1 MSGTAAPG
9 GGVGVGGGAGGRC
22 DGGGALLELRRL
34 RKHFPIRRGV
44 LRRTMGWIRAVDDV
58 DLQVRVGETVGL
70 VGESGCGKTTALRTI
85 VRAVEP
91 TGGEILFRT
100 ERGMQSITALE
111 RAALREVR
119 QQIRVIFQDPQSSLN
134 PRFKIGDVIA
144 EPLKAYRMAASR
156 SELDDLVA
164 DAMARVG
171 LDRAYRDHYPYSLS
185 GGQRQR
191 VGIARALTTRPR
203 LILADE
209 PTSALDVSVQAQ
221 IINLLLELQRQM
233 SLSMLFVT
241 HDLSVVRHVSD
252 RIAIMYLGEIVEL
265 GETDAVFKRPRH
277 PYTEALFAAIPKP
290 DPRRPGRRVI
300 VQGDVPDAAQRPP
313 GCPFHPRCRY
323 AVAQCS
329 AEKPSL
335 DPRGSARHPVACHFP
350 LPPSGVEG
358 GGAGGAGGP

>member
-1 MSGTAAPG
+1 MTGNA
-9 GGVGVGGGAGGRC
+9 
-22 DGGGALLELRRL
+22 DGALLELRRL
-34 RKHFPIRRGV
+34 RKHFPIQRGV
-44 LRRTMGWIRAVDDV
+44 LRRTVGWIRAVDDINLKV
-58 DLQVRVGETVGL
+58 NTGETVGL

-91 TGGEILFRT
+91 TAGEILFRT
-100 ERGMQSITALE
+100 NGEMQSITALE
-111 RAALREVR
+111 PEGLREVR

-134 PRFKIGDVIA
+134 PRFKIRDIIA
-144 EPLKAYRMAASR
+144 EPLKAYGVSASR
-156 SELDDLVA
+156 GEIDDIVV
-164 DAMARVG
+164 DTMERVG
-171 LDRAYRDHYPYSLS
+171 LDRAYINHYPYSLS

-209 PTSALDVSVQAQ
+209 PTSALDASVQAQ
-221 IINLLLELQRQM
+221 IINLLLRLQQQM

-265 GETDAVFKRPRH
+265 GETDEVFQRPRH

-290 DPRRPGRRVI
+290 DPRQPSRRII
-300 VQGDVPDAAQRPP
+300 VEGDIPDAARRPT

-323 AVAQCS
+323 ATELCS
-329 AEKPSL
+329 VKKPAL
-335 DPRGSARHPVACHFP
+335 EHRDGAHPVACHFP
-350 LPPSGVEG
+350 LPHDDAAASG
-358 GGAGGAGGP
+358 